1 MAQLNLMIKGKV
13 ADKSLVEQRNYRY
26 AYLLWEFWKRD
37 TDLFPKTILGSLKG
51 LSAKPHCTCF
61 VFDGSMDEIPNG
73 EEETSFY
80 KDILEMSRT
89 RGYSYPQIILT
100 CIDKVETIMNE
111 EESERLGRPLDDFER
126 ENKLREI
133 IDRKIEKV
141 VLNLGVPRASVHFI
155 ENYKS
160 TFDLDAVDPMTLG
173 EED

>member
-89 RGYSYPQIILT
+89 RGYAYP
-100 CIDKVETIMNE
+100 
-111 EESERLGRPLDDFER
+111 
-126 ENKLREI
+126 
-133 IDRKIEKV
+133 
-141 VLNLGVPRASVHFI
+141 
-155 ENYKS
+155 
-160 TFDLDAVDPMTLG
+160 
-173 EED
+173 

>member
-1 MAQLNLMIKGKV
+1 
-13 ADKSLVEQRNYRY
+13 
-26 AYLLWEFWKRD
+26 
-37 TDLFPKTILGSLKG
+37 
-51 LSAKPHCTCF
+51 
-61 VFDGSMDEIPNG
+61 
-73 EEETSFY
+73 
-80 KDILEMSRT
+80 
-89 RGYSYPQIILT
+89 
-100 CIDKVETIMNE
+100 MNE